1 MSVKTRPKQN
11 IPEHGGTAVRRP
23 VFYRWG
29 RLLPAALL
37 AAALLVGLVLWGL
50 PRWQSLCWALALG
63 LLLPLGLSL
72 GDRAAARCRWAA
84 FVLGPL
90 LAFVLVEQMNYNYL
104 VWEELTPLQ
113 IALNLV
119 WYYMAAGVLYLAT
132 GRARLTAAM

>member
-119 WYYMAAGVLYLAT
+119 WYSPACSTWPPAGC
-132 GRARLTAAM
+132 G